1 VRIHSVLVGV
11 LLLAA
16 TATAADP
23 PLPQLRRLMAY
34 LAAHREELAPELRAL
49 WLAAGG
55 KASGTWSDVFGPG
68 PAGEEVFM
76 AWHFA
81 RYAEAVAAAGKREY
95 PLPMFV
101 NAALIRPG
109 HQPGQYPSAGPL
121 PHLRVGH
128 GGPAS
133 GDPERRRRALRRRA
147 LGERPP
153 PERRRDAPGTPRA
166 ARAGAFLDA
175 EGEALPLLG

>member
-121 PHLRVGH
+121 PHLSTPSAPTTRS
-128 GGPAS
+128 AS
-133 GDPERRRRALRRRA
+133 RRSESSRSASRPRSTWRRATTSWRSSSPCWPS
-147 LGERPP
+147 G
-153 PERRRDAPGTPRA
+153 
-166 ARAGAFLDA
+166 RAG
-175 EGEALPLLG
+175 E